1 VTVLR
6 YTKGD
11 ELEPIEVTWPEPNGT
26 LYNFTSGWTFTARV
40 GVPGVAAVFQKTTGF
55 TGTATAPNLTFAP
68 VAGDFDNIPA
78 GSYHL
83 DIIARL
89 TAGSLD
95 VTRTWLFQILDG
107 VLAAA
112 P

>member
-11 ELEPIEVTWPEPNGT
+11 ELEPIEITWHEPDGG
-26 LYNFTSGWTFTARV
+26 LYNFSSGWTFTARI
-40 GVPGVAAVFQKTTGF
+40 GAPGTAAVLQKTTGF
-55 TGTATAPNLTFAP
+55 TGAATAPNLTFAP
-68 VAGDFDNIPA
+68 VAGDFDNIPS

-83 DIIARL
+83 DITARL

-95 VTRTWLFQILDG
+95 VTRTWLFQILAG
-107 VLAAA
+107 VLA